1 MKLSKEFIKSLIV
14 EQIAEAEVPPPE
26 DQKKEMSE
34 MLKARMEQ
42 LDQIQSTIT
51 GMGEYFQGIYPDF
64 DSDLSEIAASIGELV
79 EKIDNKMGELDNE
92 QP

>member
-1 MKLSKEFIKSLIV
+1 MKLSKEFIRSLIA
-14 EQIAEAEVPPPE
+14 EQLAEVPPPE

-34 MLKARMEQ
+34 MLKTRMEQ
-42 LDQIQSTIT
+42 LNQIQSTIT

>member
-1 MKLSKEFIKSLIV
+1 MKLSKEFIRSLIA
-14 EQIAEAEVPPPE
+14 EQLAEVPPPE

-34 MLKARMEQ
+34 MLKTRMEQ

-64 DSDLSEIAASIGELV
+64 DSDLSEIATSIGELV

>member
-1 MKLSKEFIKSLIV
+1 MKLSKEFIRSLIA
-14 EQIAEAEVPPPE
+14 EQLAEVPPPE

-34 MLKARMEQ
+34 MLKTRMEQ

>member
-14 EQIAEAEVPPPE
+14 EQLAEVPPPE

-79 EKIDNKMGELDNE
+79 GKIDKKMGELDNE

>member
-14 EQIAEAEVPPPE
+14 EQLAEVPPPE

-34 MLKARMEQ
+34 MLKTRMEQ